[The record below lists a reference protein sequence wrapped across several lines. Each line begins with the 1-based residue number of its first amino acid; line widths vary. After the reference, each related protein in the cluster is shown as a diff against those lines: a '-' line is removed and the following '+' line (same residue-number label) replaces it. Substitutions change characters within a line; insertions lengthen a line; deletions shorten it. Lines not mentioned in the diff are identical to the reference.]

1 MATFAQSFKPA
12 GNDAGVFPLSTGGP
26 QAISA
31 TSTTKNYPLGTR
43 IKAIDPVLGEA
54 EFVYC
59 VGVASTAQ
67 YEVIQINPDFTTT
80 RAAGGTIK
88 GTAGIAQSANVA
100 SQYGWYLVKGRGLV
114 LIAADVTANL
124 TAYAT
129 ATAGTAAD
137 DIVAGSAIVGMMLE
151 AALDAGGSD
160 IVGTTDTTPAHYAV
174 AHCQYPFVIKA
185 V

>member
-1 MATFAQSFKPA
+1 MATFAQAFKIIGPA
-12 GNDAGVFPLSTGGP
+12 AHPQHLSTGRP

-31 TSTTKNYPLGTR
+31 TSTTQNYDLGTR
-43 IKAIDPVLGEA
+43 VRAVDPVLGEA

-59 VGVASTAQ
+59 VGVASTAA

-88 GTAGIAQSANVA
+88 GFAGIAQSANVA
-100 SQYGWYLVKGRGLV
+100 GQYGWYLVKGRGLV

-151 AALDAGGSD
+151 EALNAGGSA
-160 IVGTTDTTPAHYAV
+160 IVGTADTTPANNAV